1 MPKHPNNPN
10 SVPLDR
16 FRNVYVELDDLDW
29 DEINEFDSK
38 RGDKEYKQYAEREKE
53 SDSNRDSK
61 HTDI

>member
-1 MPKHPNNPN
+1 MKHPNNPN

-16 FRNVYVELDDLDW
+16 FRNLELDDLDW

-53 SDSNRDSK
+53 SKESDRDRK